1 MYTFYCIKVFT
12 TYNKKCIIS
21 VSDER
26 EVNAM
31 TRKELANKVFDILR
45 TDMTLIGK
53 SDEELWKS
61 IAETDDITLLT
72 FLEDNE

>member
-1 MYTFYCIKVFT
+1 
-12 TYNKKCIIS
+12 
-21 VSDER
+21 
-26 EVNAM
+26 M

-53 SDEELWKS
+53 TDAELWES